1 MLLSLAPWTALW
13 QRNAFVVALPWLAP
27 VMGDP
32 FVRGAVTG
40 IGLVTLGAGVRDLAS
55 VFLARPPATPAG
67 STDDAGRVS

>member
-13 QRNAFVVALPWLAP
+13 QRNAFVAVLPWLAP

-32 FVRGAVTG
+32 YVRGAVTG

-55 VFLARPPATPAG
+55 VFFARPPDAPAG
-67 STDDAGRVS
+67 SADGAGRAL